1 MKQIILLFASLIL
14 IACSSSPK
22 GSNDLNS
29 AETTRQIIIMHPTV
43 NNIKTFIYLTKSGIF
58 PLPKDYR
65 VVGVYHTGEIYNYA
79 KSETFIQEQGLTNIS
94 LQKVNNKISPDSLY
108 TKNSCSEIFAK
119 LFNESR
125 GIIFF
130 GGPDIP
136 PATYG
141 DSTNLLTVVT
151 DPERHYMELSFM
163 FQLLGGSQN
172 NTFKPLMDSKP
183 DFRVLGIC
191 LGMQTMNVAT
201 GGTLYQ
207 DIPTEIYGKRSA
219 EQVLA
224 MNVNLQHR
232 NYNTNFANDT
242 SLIWGNFHQ
251 IAAVTGTK
259 MERLTT
265 SVEVK
270 PFVLSSHHQ
279 CIKKLGENLVVSAWS
294 MDGKIVEAVEHLRF
308 PNVIGLQ
315 FHPEPT
321 VLYES
326 NSKITMQSDKPG
338 RHSFIEMYPAEKGE
352 TFHKAF
358 WEMMGEMYK

>member
-1 MKQIILLFASLIL
+1 MKQRIFLFATLI
-14 IACSSSPK
+14 IAACSSSPK
-22 GSNDLNS
+22 GSNDLTS
-29 AETTRQIIIMHPTV
+29 AETTRQIVIMHPTV
-43 NNIKTFIYLTKSGIF
+43 NNLKTFLYLTKSGIF

-65 VVGVYHTGEIYNYA
+65 VVGVYHAGEIYNYN
-79 KSETFIQEQGLTNIS
+79 KSEAFIQEKGLTNVS
-94 LQKVNNKISPDSLY
+94 LQKVNKKISPDSLY
-108 TKNSCSEIFAK
+108 AKNSCSEIFAK
-119 LFNESR
+119 LFNESQ
-125 GIIFF
+125 GVIFF

-163 FQLLGGSQN
+163 FHLLGRSQN
-172 NTFKPLMDSKP
+172 KTFKPLMDSKP

-207 DIPTEIYGKRSA
+207 DIPTEIYEKRSA

-224 MNVNLQHR
+224 MDANLQHR

-242 SLIWGNFHQ
+242 ALIWGSFHQ

-279 CIKKLGENLVVSAWS
+279 CIKKLGDNLVVTAWS
-294 MDGKIVEAVEHLRF
+294 MDGKVVEAMEHVRY
-308 PNVIGLQ
+308 PNVVGLQ

-321 VLYES
+321 ILYER
-326 NSKITMQSDKPG
+326 NSKITIESSKPG
-338 RHSFIEMYPAEKGE
+338 DHSFVEMFPSEKGAI
-352 TFHKAF
+352 FHKAF